1 LQLHEPIEV
10 AIIGAGT
17 MGHGIA
23 EVSAIA
29 GLKVNLNDVDKKF
42 LDNAKIKIEESLK
55 KLQTKNQ
62 LKESFENIANRITYE
77 LDFQKAVSSADLVIE
92 AVPEKID
99 LKFQIFN
106 KLDMYTKKSCILAT
120 NTSSL
125 PITEISSAVSDPKRV
140 IGIHFFNPPVLMKLL
155 EIIKGKYTAEETVN
169 IATNFSNEL
178 GKKYV
183 IVNKDVPGFIV
194 NRLLVRFMSTA
205 RLMVEHGMAS
215 IEEIDSS
222 LKYRAGLPMGVFEL
236 ADYIGLDVIYFV
248 ERALSERGFPVPIDH
263 LLESKVKENNLGM
276 KTGSGFYVYDKNKP
290 RAIIS
295 EELSSK
301 VPASLVLSPAI
312 NEASWLLA
320 NDVATKDDIDTSTVL
335 GLGFQKGLLRMADEW
350 GIDSIIENLEQLRE
364 RLHMDWLEPHPILH
378 KMKNEVRLGQKTGS
392 GFYNYI

>member
-1 LQLHEPIEV
+1 
-10 AIIGAGT
+10 

-42 LDNAKIKIEESLK
+42 LDNARNKIEESLE
-55 KLQTKNQ
+55 KLQAKKQ
-62 LKESFENIANRITYE
+62 LNENPENIANRITYE
-77 LDFQKAVSSADLVIE
+77 LDLPKAVSSADIVIE

-99 LKFQIFN
+99 LKLQIFK

-140 IGIHFFNPPVLMKLL
+140 IGIHFFNPPVLMKLI
-155 EIIKGKYTAEETVN
+155 EIIKGKYTTEEVVN
-169 IATNFSNEL
+169 FATNFSNKL
-178 GKKYV
+178 GKKHV

-215 IEEIDSS
+215 VEEIDSA

-236 ADYIGLDVIYFV
+236 ADYIGLDVVYFV
-248 ERALSERGFPVPIDH
+248 ERALSERGFPVPTDH
-263 LLESKVKENNLGM
+263 LLEPKVKANNLGM
-276 KTGSGFYVYDKNKP
+276 KTGSGFYVYDRTKP
-290 RAIIS
+290 RATIR

-301 VPASLVLSPAI
+301 ISASLVLSPAI
-312 NEASWLLA
+312 NEATWLIS
-320 NDVATKDDIDTSTVL
+320 NDVATKEDIDTSTVL

-350 GIDSIIENLEQLRE
+350 GIDNIIENLEQLKK
-364 RLHMDWLEPHPILH
+364 RLHLDWLEPHPMLN
-378 KMKNEVRLGQKTGS
+378 KMKNEGKVGLRTGS
-392 GFYNYI
+392 GFYDYS

>member
-1 LQLHEPIEV
+1 LHEPIEV

-42 LDNAKIKIEESLK
+42 LDNARNKIEESLE
-55 KLQTKNQ
+55 KLQAKKQ
-62 LKESFENIANRITYE
+62 LNENPENIANRITYE
-77 LDFQKAVSSADLVIE
+77 LDLPKAVSSADIVIE

-99 LKFQIFN
+99 LKLQIFK

-140 IGIHFFNPPVLMKLL
+140 IGIHFFNPPVLMKLI
-155 EIIKGKYTAEETVN
+155 EIIKGKYTTEEVVN
-169 IATNFSNEL
+169 FATNFSNKL
-178 GKKYV
+178 GKKHV

-215 IEEIDSS
+215 VEEIDSA

-236 ADYIGLDVIYFV
+236 ADYIGLDVVYFV
-248 ERALSERGFPVPIDH
+248 ERALSERGFPVPTDH
-263 LLESKVKENNLGM
+263 LLEPKVKANNLGM